1 MAHTACS
8 DPATPLSLPSTF
20 VVVPVMCKWQL
31 PVLRDASHTGV
42 QHHPATA
49 WPNMPR
55 THSSSST
62 YTLTLLLIGTGLSG
76 LCCWQSSLPFAY
88 LPSSRQGWAAE
99 PEIGH
104 GATDTRTRIITL
116 KPAALSR
123 NMHWL
128 PFLPHTWLTHPTQG
142 LQHLTTSP
150 AAWCSPSPPLSPM
163 YLYTCF
169 HTPNTSKAPFAFRTG
184 TGLLSC
190 STRNKMLLLIT
201 VIIASASWALPA

>member
-49 WPNMPR
+49 WPSMSR

-62 YTLTLLLIGTGLSG
+62 YTLALLLIGTGLSG
-76 LCCWQSSLPFAY
+76 LCCWQPSLPLCLFTKQ
-88 LPSSRQGWAAE
+88 PTGVSSRARNRTQCYW
-99 PEIGH
+99 H
-104 GATDTRTRIITL
+104 QDTHYTL

-128 PFLPHTWLTHPTQG
+128 PFLPRTWPTHPTQG

-150 AAWCSPSPPLSPM
+150 AAWCSPSPPLSPI